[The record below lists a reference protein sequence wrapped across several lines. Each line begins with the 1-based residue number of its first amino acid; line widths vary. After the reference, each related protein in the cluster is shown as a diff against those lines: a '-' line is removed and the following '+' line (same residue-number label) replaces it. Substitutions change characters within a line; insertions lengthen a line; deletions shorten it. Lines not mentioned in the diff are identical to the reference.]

1 MTLIEHILK
10 TLKPE
15 LDRMIQTSIEHIEK
29 EQKHPVS
36 KFEAEWIRLSL
47 IYDMT
52 RALEHYTLPTDTLKK
67 LSTQRSSKG
76 SLTIDAV
83 IERNGD
89 EYPFYTEVIFAG
101 GYNIQRLHYRYLTKT
116 RLPQTRNDTLTKQL
130 KAKLQKLSKGERL
143 QKDITEQEKQI
154 ERITDEMEVNK
165 TKSDKDI
172 IEIIRNSKDTGWMFK
187 KWEDISDEA
196 PIKSHPKHK
205 KTKQE
210 FEADQLDHLKN
221 RVIQWKKH
229 NISYKD
235 ERIKSLEK
243 SIGKMKIKLNSLV

>member
-52 RALEHYTLPTDTLKK
+52 RALEHYTLPTDKLKEI
-67 LSTQRSSKG
+67 STQRSSKG

-143 QKDITEQEKQI
+143 QKDIDSLQNQINRAEADLEKYSRYS
-154 ERITDEMEVNK
+154 E
-165 TKSDKDI
+165 KDI
-172 IEIIRNSKDTGWMFK
+172 IKYELSKMDYDPFDITWDDIVKRGVAKNYNNSEAEFNKSQKDFYDRRIASFKSIKINGEIRRIASLKDTL
-187 KWEDISDEA
+187 
-196 PIKSHPKHK
+196 K
-205 KTKQE
+205 KTQT
-210 FEADQLDHLKN
+210 
-221 RVIQWKKH
+221 
-229 NISYKD
+229 
-235 ERIKSLEK
+235 
-243 SIGKMKIKLNSLV
+243 KLNSLV